1 MRRTQPG
8 CHRATLATPLARRG
22 ERLWLR
28 RGKEWRTTVRADEPA
43 PQQENTQKPSG
54 LRQVLGPYGVLW
66 SNRTL
71 ALLFGAGSLSALID
85 WLYVV
90 SLFVLAYRLTHSA
103 TIVALL
109 TFTRLLPYAAL
120 VPVSGMIAD
129 RVDRQRLMI
138 GATAGR
144 ALCLLGLV
152 AVQTRPLIPLA
163 FVLVFIATLLSS
175 LFRPA
180 LLASVPQIVE
190 EQELV
195 RANALLSQVDML
207 AFGVGPAMAGFILA
221 VSSVRVAF
229 LLGGI
234 GMLGLTVALARA
246 SIPAREEPTPTAG
259 IRWLDDILSGFRFLV
274 QEDERVLLG
283 IGVIL
288 AGMSLANG
296 AWWAISTVMVERVL
310 HYGDQGLGYL
320 MAVYAIGGLLSGFAV
335 AGAVRRRSITTLF
348 IASTAASSIALALFG
363 ISPRVVLPFVCLF
376 IIGVGDVVAKVIATT
391 VIQTATPARSLGS
404 VFGALESGI
413 MFAMAIGALIIG
425 PLISAVGARV
435 ADMVIAAAGL
445 LMVALSLPLLLR
457 LERVLGI
464 RLFLRQVPAL
474 TAVSF
479 ALLDELA
486 SRFQVE
492 RVPAA
497 HTIIRQGDDGDKFY
511 IIRHG
516 TVAVQVN
523 DGERGERHVATMCAR
538 DYFGEIALLRDVPRT
553 ATVRSLSPVDLYSL
567 SRVDFQDLLRR
578 SSMLDET
585 MKVGTL
591 ARDRARQSVLLTRQ

>member
-1 MRRTQPG
+1 M
-8 CHRATLATPLARRG
+8 
-22 ERLWLR
+22 
-28 RGKEWRTTVRADEPA
+28 RADEPA
-43 PQQENTQKPSG
+43 PQQDNTHKPSG
-54 LRQVLGPYGVLW
+54 LRHVLGPYGVLW

-90 SLFVLAYRLTHSA
+90 ALFVLAYRLTHSA

-129 RVDRQRLMI
+129 RVNRQRLMV

-180 LLASVPQIVE
+180 LLASLPQIVE

-195 RANALLSQVDML
+195 QANALLSQVDML
-207 AFGVGPAMAGFILA
+207 AFGAGPAITGLILA
-221 VSSVRVAF
+221 VSSVQVAF

-234 GMLGLTVALARA
+234 GMLVPTLALARA
-246 SIPAREEPTPTAG
+246 SIPAPEEPAPTNG
-259 IRWLDDILSGFRFLV
+259 ISWRDDILAGFRFLV
-274 QEDERVLLG
+274 QEDERALLG
-283 IGVIL
+283 IGVVL

-296 AWWAISTVMVERVL
+296 AWWAISTVMVERVFQ
-310 HYGDQGLGYL
+310 YGDQGLGYL
-320 MAVYAIGGLLSGFAV
+320 MGIYAIGGLLSGFAV
-335 AGAVRRRSITTLF
+335 GAAFRRWSITTLF

-376 IIGVGDVVAKVIATT
+376 VIGVGDVVAKVIATT
-391 VIQTATPARSLGS
+391 VIQTATPAGSLGS

-413 MFAMAIGALIIG
+413 MFAMAIGSLIIG
-425 PLISAVGARV
+425 PLINAIGARA
-435 ADMVIAAAGL
+435 ADVLIAAAGL
-445 LMVALSLPLLLR
+445 LLLALSLPALLR
-457 LERVLGI
+457 LERVLGV
-464 RLFLRQVPAL
+464 RLFLRQVSAL
-474 TAVSF
+474 TAVPF

-486 SRFQVE
+486 ARFQVE

-497 HTIIRQGDDGDKFY
+497 HTIIRQGDDGDRFY

-523 DGERGERHVATMCAR
+523 DGERGERQVATMSAR
-538 DYFGEIALLRDVPRT
+538 DYFGEIALLRNVPRA
-553 ATVRSLSPVDLYSL
+553 ATVRSLSPVELYSL
-567 SRVDFQDLLRR
+567 SREDFQDLLRM
-578 SSMLDET
+578 SDMLDKT
-585 MKVGTL
+585 MRAGTL
-591 ARDRARQSVLLTRQ
+591 ARDRARQSVLLMRL